1 METEERGALQEGEGD
16 LVRENGDGSEDPD
29 TGEDTVSTS
38 DEKGEENVARDE
50 EKVGTSVVDTAAPTD
65 AVNSD
70 HDPTVHH
77 PLSLSWCFSF
87 NHSLPVH
94 NISTDSRRM
103 VFYVAGHTGVLFDC
117 ENNRQCLLQGHGNP
131 ITCVGVSGDKRWLVT
146 GDQGHHPLLIVWD
159 SFSGY
164 CKLYLH
170 AA

>member
-77 PLSLSWCFSF
+77 PLVRFTALA
-87 NHSLPVH
+87 HSL
-94 NISTDSRRM
+94 I
-103 VFYVAGHTGVLFDC
+103 
-117 ENNRQCLLQGHGNP
+117 
-131 ITCVGVSGDKRWLVT
+131 CVNG
-146 GDQGHHPLLIVWD
+146 PLLLSLPLFSLTLTYIPLGSYPLAFFPPSLCLSLLPCLPPVSLLVLQLQ
-159 SFSGY
+159 SFPP
-164 CKLYLH
+164 CPQYLH
-170 AA
+170 RQQKSECIYPLHVNAP